1 MDGGARGRRL
11 RMLRV
16 AARRSRRRDGRP
28 PRPWTAGRMR
38 RGSEILD
45 AYHERV
51 MDEKL
56 SQVVTVQCAW
66 CPDWTAH
73 GTLRETNEAAAEH
86 RRKAHPELKQRK
98 STRRHRPGQIAFAKQ
113 SVDDNIA
120 AVRVQGGATW
130 DGAAA

>member
-73 GTLRETNEAAAEH
+73 GTLRETNEAARQH
-86 RRKAHPELKQRK
+86 RADHHPHIRPAKHRK
-98 STRRHRPGQIAFAKQ
+98 RHRPGKLTFAKT
-113 SVDDNIA
+113 SLDDNIA
-120 AVRVQGGATW
+120 AAREQGAATW
-130 DGAAA
+130 EG